1 MPNFQQIKCYEHVGS
16 RDCGP
21 FAIAYAVDILNK
33 SNVYN
38 LIYEQNK
45 MREHLITYFEQKK
58 WQNFHFTKKE
68 IQKKLHTKKDL
79 HHGISPDIQLDYNKK
94 NTKTYK
100 KTMLSNRFETKGADT

>member
-45 MREHLITYFEQKK
+45 MREHLINYFEQ
-58 WQNFHFTKKE
+58 
-68 IQKKLHTKKDL
+68 QKITTFPFYEERNTEKLV
-79 HHGISPDIQLDYNKK
+79 
-94 NTKTYK
+94 TYK
-100 KTMLSNRFETKGADT
+100 ERSSPWNKPQYSVRSQ